1 MIIVNSVE
9 NVIENAGP
17 NVVENASRPAL
28 TNSIFNFNPPPTASA
43 PTRSK
48 YQVQRSTGKLLK
60 VPKST

>member
-1 MIIVNSVE
+1 MIIVNSGK

-28 TNSIFNFNPPPTASA
+28 TNSIFNFNPLSTASA
-43 PTRSK
+43 PFCSK
-48 YQVQRSTGKLLK
+48 YQVLRSTGKFLK